1 VARRRRLV
9 ALAWLSALGVIWPAA
24 ARAIDPDRALADCN
38 VEIWRARDGLPGAWI
53 RAIAQSPDGYLWV
66 GTQGGLARY
75 GGGPMMPVTADQP
88 FEDAGDV
95 MGLAAGEQGTVW
107 LAPARGQPVCVRGGV
122 LGPCF
127 AHPVAALASARITDL
142 APDAAGAV
150 WMATAEGIFRAA
162 GGTVQRVRPASAWGG
177 APASAVHHDSHGR
190 LWVGTGAG
198 LFVGPAQG
206 PGPLL
211 LHNGPRG
218 PVTAAVAALHPTR
231 RGSLWVAADRL
242 LLQITDGNTVSYADA
257 EGLPPGRL
265 TNLLED
271 RDGNLWVGSREGLIR
286 FQPGRGFTRFG
297 RPDGL
302 PDGDVSALYE
312 DREGSLWVGTRAGG
326 LAQFTDRTLDRRSG
340 PPSLRDLWVSTVAED
355 EAGVLWAATGRGLT
369 RFAAG
374 EERTYGR
381 ADGLPADEVLS
392 VHPGAPGELW
402 VGTARGLARFSGG
415 RAEPVASLSTAVS
428 ALHRETDGT
437 LWIGDAQ
444 GLARLQDGRL
454 DRFDEGEQ
462 LERGDLGAIRSIGRD
477 DQGVVWIAANGK
489 LRRLDGAILRRDPS
503 PIVAT
508 ITKVRAMARDAD
520 GTLWLGTGEGLV
532 RRRRGTWRG
541 FATAEGF
548 GRSDLFQVVPDDHGF
563 LWVGATHGILRVSR
577 RSLEEVERGQ
587 RSRAD
592 VVTFEIADEGR
603 EVRVSRTRQ
612 PGAWKGADGRLR
624 FASSRG
630 VVTVDPRRLP
640 VNAVAPPVLIEKALV
655 DGRPAQRG
663 NSNHFPPG
671 SGALEFHFAAITLIE
686 PRKAQHRYRLEGF
699 DPGWVEAGTR
709 RAAYYTNIRPG
720 RYRFRVQGSN
730 ADGVWNQSG
739 DVLELALAPHFF
751 QTGWFY
757 ALGGLLALTLALS
770 VHRLRV
776 SQLRARHQATSAER
790 ARMARELHDSLLQ
803 GMAAALMHL
812 RGLRKRFAPDASPT
826 AAGTV
831 AQEIKQIEELVAGN
845 IEETRQAVWDLRE
858 SARGDRAPGDEGILV
873 EELEA
878 LVGRLRAGSNDAAS
892 VRTLVQGRALLVPR
906 QVRHELLRI
915 VHEAVTNA
923 LKHAGAGS
931 IEVGLHYQEGSVRLR
946 VCDDGR
952 GFDPAGAAGVH
963 SGHFG
968 LTGMRERA
976 SLLGQFR
983 VEPRP
988 GGGTMVE
995 VTANLK
1001 DLRDV

>member
-1 VARRRRLV
+1 V
-9 ALAWLSALGVIWPAA
+9 LSALGGTWPATS
-24 ARAIDPDRALADCN
+24 ARAIDPDRALADCG

-53 RAIAQSPDGYLWV
+53 RAIAQSPDGYLWI

-75 GGGPMMPVTADQP
+75 GGGPMVTVTADQP
-88 FEDAGDV
+88 FDAGDV
-95 MGLAAGEQGTVW
+95 MGLLASGPGTVW
-107 LAPARGQPVCVRGGV
+107 LTPARGQPVCVRAGA
-122 LGPCF
+122 LGPCLPH
-127 AHPVAALASARITDL
+127 APAALASARITDL
-142 APDAAGAV
+142 GADAAGTI
-150 WMATAEGIFRAA
+150 WMAAAEGIFRAA
-162 GGTVQRVRPASAWGG
+162 AGTVQLVRPAGAWGG
-177 APASAVHHDSHGR
+177 ALPSAVHHDRQGR
-190 LWVGTGAG
+190 LWVGTSAG
-198 LFVGPAQG
+198 LFVGPAEG
-206 PGPLL
+206 PGPLV
-211 LHNGPRG
+211 LHSGPRG
-218 PVTAAVAALHPTR
+218 PITAAVAALHPTR
-231 RGSLWVAADRL
+231 RGPLWVAAERT
-242 LLQITDGNTVSYADA
+242 LLQIADGKTLIYGAP
-257 EGLPPGRL
+257 EGLPAGRL
-265 TNLLED
+265 TTLLED

-286 FQPGRGFTRFG
+286 FQPGRGFSHFG
-297 RPDGL
+297 RADGL

-374 EERTYGR
+374 AEHTYGR

-392 VHPGAPGELW
+392 VHPGGPGELW
-402 VGTARGLARFSGG
+402 VGTARGLARFTGG
-415 RAEPVASLSTAVS
+415 RAEPVPSLSTAVS
-428 ALHRETDGT
+428 ALHREADGT
-437 LWIGDAQ
+437 LWIGDGQ
-444 GLARLQDGRL
+444 GLARLRGGQL

-462 LERGDLGAIRSIGRD
+462 LERGDLAAIRSIGRD
-477 DQGVVWIAANGK
+477 DQGVLWIAANGK
-489 LRRLDGAILRRDPS
+489 LRRLEGTILRRDPS
-503 PIVAT
+503 PIFAT
-508 ITKVRAMARDAD
+508 ITKVRAMARDAE

-532 RRRRGTWRG
+532 RRRRGTWRR
-541 FATAEGF
+541 FAAAEGF

-563 LWVGATHGILRVSR
+563 LWLGATHGILRVSR
-577 RSLEEVERGQ
+577 RSLQEVERGQ
-587 RSRAD
+587 RPRAE

-603 EVRVSRTRQ
+603 EVRVTRTRQ
-612 PGAWKGADGRLR
+612 PGAWKGGDGRLR

-630 VVTVDPRRLP
+630 VVTIDPRRLP
-640 VNAVAPPVLIEKALV
+640 VNTVAPPVLIEKALV

-663 NSNHFPPG
+663 ASNHFPPG

-699 DPGWVEAGTR
+699 DAGWVEAGTR

-720 RYRFRVQGSN
+720 RYRFLVQGSN
-730 ADGVWNQSG
+730 ADGVWNQRG
-739 DVLELALAPHFF
+739 DVLELSLAPHFF

-757 ALGGLLALTLALS
+757 ALGGVLALALALS

-776 SQLRARHQATSAER
+776 TQLRARDQATSAER

-812 RGLRKRFAPDASPT
+812 RGLRKRFAPDAAPAT
-826 AAGTV
+826 AGTV

-858 SARGDRAPGDEGILV
+858 SARGGGTAGGTGDDEGALPR
-873 EELEA
+873 ELQA
-878 LVGRLRAGSNDAAS
+878 LVGRVGAGSDGGVIVRS
-892 VRTLVQGRALLVPR
+892 VVQGRPLPVPR

-915 VHEAVTNA
+915 SHEALTNA
-923 LKHAGAGS
+923 LKHAGARS
-931 IEVGLHYQEGSVRLR
+931 IEVGLRYEEGAIKLR

-952 GFDPAGAAGVH
+952 GFDPAAAAGVH

-976 SLLGQFR
+976 SLLGQFTI
-983 VEPRP
+983 EPRP